1 MSEIK
6 KKELWSIRARREVN
20 DIIEKIKELPF
31 IKGMMD
37 GTLPLESFGKYIGQD
52 IFYCEE
58 YSISLKILIFLFQ
71 LSKKE

>member
-31 IKGMMD
+31 IKG
-37 GTLPLESFGKYIGQD
+37 I
-52 IFYCEE
+52 
-58 YSISLKILIFLFQ
+58 KIKII
-71 LSKKE
+71 KME

>member
-52 IFYCEE
+52 IV
-58 YSISLKILIFLFQ
+58 
-71 LSKKE
+71 

>member
-37 GTLPLESFGKYIGQD
+37 GTLPLESTTIGQV
-52 IFYCEE
+52 
-58 YSISLKILIFLFQ
+58 SLSFLGTF
-71 LSKKE
+71 